1 MSEILTGDTSA
12 EREDFNVKIR
22 FTVERTELLNMKLK
36 IPVDRV
42 GFVEMPDQELTR
54 LTIEHSVVAQQYR
67 SEKTLVEMS
76 NAY

>member
-36 IPVDRV
+36 IPVDSV

-54 LTIEHSVVAQQYR
+54 LTIEHSVVAQ
-67 SEKTLVEMS
+67 
-76 NAY
+76 

>member
-54 LTIEHSVVAQQYR
+54 LTIEHSVVAQ
-67 SEKTLVEMS
+67 
-76 NAY
+76 